1 MPPSKSSSR
10 KKNKGKERKA
20 KKERHNQAKA
30 EYHSG
35 RGCLSD
41 AQVDYLSRGGLSGYG
56 HGGPIGFSPLTP
68 DEVEITKMKEL
79 KQAREKLSRSLE
91 ERDRA
96 KKEVVKPL
104 SLQDRK
110 KLCDAVVILPEDA
123 KSVAIKM
130 IDHGIGIDSNMVSNQ
145 AKRVSEWGTGID
157 PIRFAAIG
165 WPVFPKLYLRSILT
179 TLIDKVI
186 KIDKE
191 EANGLFS
198 SPTLPT
204 LGTIPNYKSHILN
217 PMDYTTMKKKLER
230 GDYISA
236 QSMQKD
242 FILINDNCLK
252 SVVSVSDSYIVREA
266 QRQTLMR
273 PLLLMDAAKEKSFFI
288 CEE

>member
-1 MPPSKSSSR
+1 MPPYKSSSR
-10 KKNKGKERKA
+10 KKSKGKERKA
-20 KKERHNQAKA
+20 KKERLDQAR
-30 EYHSG
+30 

-41 AQVDYLSRGGLSGYG
+41 AQVDYLSRGGLSGHG
-56 HGGPIGFSPLTP
+56 HGGPIGFSSLTP
-68 DEVEITKMKEL
+68 DEVEMSKMKEL

-96 KKEVVKPL
+96 KKKEVVKPL
-104 SLQDRK
+104 SIQDRK
-110 KLCDAVVILPEDA
+110 KLSDAVVVLPEDT
-123 KSVAIKM
+123 KSAAITM
-130 IDHGIGIDSNMVSNQ
+130 IDHGIGIDSNMISNQ

-179 TLIDKVI
+179 TFIDKVI

-230 GDYISA
+230 GEYSSA

-242 FILINDNCLK
+242 FILMNENCLK
-252 SVVSVSDSYIVREA
+252 SIVSVSDSYILREA

-273 PLLLMDAAKEKSFFI
+273 PLLLIDAAKEKSFFI